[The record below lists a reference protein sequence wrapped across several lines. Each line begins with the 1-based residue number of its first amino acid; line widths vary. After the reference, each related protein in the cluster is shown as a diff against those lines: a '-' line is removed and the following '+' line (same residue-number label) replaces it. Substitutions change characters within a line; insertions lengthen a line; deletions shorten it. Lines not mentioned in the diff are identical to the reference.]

1 MVEPYS
7 IRLID
12 ELKRVFPTHLSHFSY
27 RRHRRMGFGG
37 KVEQALTL
45 PTVQTVSLWL
55 VWMMR
60 KKTTKVPPLIPEVS
74 VFRSMVWK
82 NF

>member
-12 ELKRVFPTHLSHFSY
+12 ELKRVFPTLLPHFSW
-27 RRHRRMGFGG
+27 RRARGMVFSG
-37 KVEQALTL
+37 KVEQVLTL

-55 VWMMR
+55 VWVLR

-74 VFRSMVWK
+74 VFRSMV
-82 NF
+82 